1 MIISKD
7 VIFLQWK
14 TIDNLILKLFA
25 MIASFKGKALT
36 YQPMNNH
43 YLEEMRRYFDDY
55 GHPRTER
62 ARKLR
67 DRQFTKKV
75 NTGDGAL
82 INSVD
87 SLNYFCNNGIFKI

>member
-1 MIISKD
+1 MIMD
-7 VIFLQWK
+7 
-14 TIDNLILKLFA
+14 T
-25 MIASFKGKALT
+25 
-36 YQPMNNH
+36 
-43 YLEEMRRYFDDY
+43 LEL
-55 GHPRTER
+55 ER

-87 SLNYFCNNGIFKI
+87 SLNYFATMGFSKLTIIGYTHLYPEYIKLCK

>member
-1 MIISKD
+1 MIMD
-7 VIFLQWK
+7 
-14 TIDNLILKLFA
+14 T
-25 MIASFKGKALT
+25 
-36 YQPMNNH
+36 
-43 YLEEMRRYFDDY
+43 
-55 GHPRTER
+55 RTER

-87 SLNYFCNNGIFKI
+87 SLNYFATMGFSKFNIIGIHIFIQNISNSK